1 MELFRSS
8 LSILGL
14 NWPSPRPLC
23 DVCLSM
29 FNAVRSAP
37 TGSWRG
43 SKPRSFGYP
52 ETTYL
57 WGGAHHVLPGSFLR
71 SVNSWCYICY
81 TIFRDCND
89 SQRELARSFQIFYR
103 IYELQEEGLK
113 DQLMRYGLRF
123 GIEVEQNDQAVL
135 GEFFYDCQGDFKILP
150 FEGTSELIRLVMARE
165 VSLTLSSRYTALGH
179 GPENTEEHL

>member
-52 ETTYL
+52 SQPIFGEALITSS
-57 WGGAHHVLPGSFLR
+57 PGSFLR
-71 SVNSWCYICY
+71 SVNSWCYICH

-89 SQRELARSFQIFYR
+89 SQRDLARSFQIFYR

-123 GIEVEQNDQAVL
+123 GIEVKQNDQAVL
-135 GEFFYDCQGDFKILP
+135 GEFFHDCQGDFKILP
-150 FEGTSELIRLVMARE
+150 FEGTSELIRR
-165 VSLTLSSRYTALGH
+165 
-179 GPENTEEHL
+179 P